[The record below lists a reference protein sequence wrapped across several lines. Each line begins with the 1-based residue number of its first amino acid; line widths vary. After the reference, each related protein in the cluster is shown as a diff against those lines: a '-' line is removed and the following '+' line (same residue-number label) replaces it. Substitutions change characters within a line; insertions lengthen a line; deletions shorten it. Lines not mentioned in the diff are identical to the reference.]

1 MKKMTAFLVTLCM
14 LAALLAGCG
23 GASKSTQAFDAAA
36 PAAAAPAG
44 AANGAYYDM
53 ESAKSEDGGLTGDT
67 DSTVLPEGRKW
78 IITVNMSAETED
90 LDALMEALNG
100 KISGLG
106 GYVEDQDS
114 YNGSMYSSRRYRSA
128 SLTVRIPAERVDEFT
143 EEMSGIANVVSTNLS
158 REDITLSY
166 VATESRVKALQT
178 EEARLLELM
187 EQAVY
192 ELMEIFRVSEE
203 AETAQKNSNEKVY
216 RESAIRKQIEFLQQ
230 QLDEMHPENIS
241 DVRRFQKKIKRRA
254 CRIDIHGHAGKPQ
267 QILNHAGNRRGNA
280 LPADACRQNQV
291 DFLRRYATVFQSSP
305 CSLGT
310 HIRRRF
316 ICADMAF
323 LYADPL
329 GNPFVIG
336 L

>member
-1 MKKMTAFLVTLCM
+1 MKKMTAILVTLCM

-36 PAAAAPAG
+36 AAPAE

-128 SLTVRIPAERVDEFT
+128 SLTIRIPAQRVDEFT

-187 EQAVY
+187 EQAETMADLLEIESRLTDVRY
-192 ELMEIFRVSEE
+192 ELENRAS
-203 AETAQKNSNEKVY
+203 
-216 RESAIRKQIEFLQQ
+216 
-230 QLDEMHPENIS
+230 QLRLYD
-241 DVRRFQKKIKRRA
+241 
-254 CRIDIHGHAGKPQ
+254 
-267 QILNHAGNRRGNA
+267 
-280 LPADACRQNQV
+280 NQV
-291 DFLRRYATVFQSSP
+291 DYATIYLSIDEVQEYTPVEEPTVWERISGGFVSSIKGVGNGLLDLLVWVLAKSP
-305 CSLGT
+305 YLVILGGVT
-310 HIRRRF
+310 VGVVVLVKKRKARK
-316 ICADMAF
+316 AEKKA
-323 LYADPL
+323 AKQ
-329 GNPFVIG
+329 NPTEESK
-336 L
+336 